1 MEHTTKTTI
10 DAAGRLVIPKAI
22 RVEAGFE
29 PDMRLRVRCR
39 HGVVEIEPEPRD
51 VHVELRG
58 RICVAVPLQ
67 PAEGLDNETV
77 QAVTRSVRDRSV

>member
-1 MEHTTKTTI
+1 MKNTIETTI

-67 PAEGLDNETV
+67 PAEELDNETV
-77 QAVTRSVRDRSV
+77 QTVTRSIRNRAV